1 MGKLFGPRNLNKDA
15 SVQLLLLIKMTT
27 IKITITKSI
36 YFTVTVTTTV
46 IIATDG
52 KTNIILLVLLH
63 QMKFI

>member
-46 IIATDG
+46 IIATVG
-52 KTNIILLVLLH
+52 RTNIILLVLLH

>member
-1 MGKLFGPRNLNKDA
+1 
-15 SVQLLLLIKMTT
+15 MTT

-46 IIATDG
+46 IIATVG
-52 KTNIILLVLLH
+52 RTNIILLVLLH